1 MRRRRL
7 LCTSL
12 DRDPHR
18 GAGGGEKKTTSCAPK
33 EWQSTTGGSE
43 LCPIPSVPSNGIT
56 LRGKKL
62 GDVHNSSRV
71 RAYTQE
77 EWEEHFGHFAK
88 DLEQMD
94 SSGEVGE

>member
-1 MRRRRL
+1 MERL
-7 LCTSL
+7 HCERS
-12 DRDPHR
+12 R
-18 GAGGGEKKTTSCAPK
+18 
-33 EWQSTTGGSE
+33 
-43 LCPIPSVPSNGIT
+43 T